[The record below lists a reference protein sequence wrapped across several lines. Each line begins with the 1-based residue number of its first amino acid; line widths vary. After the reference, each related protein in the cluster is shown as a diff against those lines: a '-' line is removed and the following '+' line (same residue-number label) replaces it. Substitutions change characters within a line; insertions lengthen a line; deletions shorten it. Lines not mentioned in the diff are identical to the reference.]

1 MKNMEVL
8 FHTSMAPKLRISA
21 GPTANKLELVAVN
34 HDDKPVVIDSDCFQ
48 GKLTVRV
55 KNFHG
60 ELPENVEYLEDVKYF
75 SMPYGSQMTYSIQM
89 QGRFPAGVN
98 ANDLVFG
105 NEFDEPIRVRR
116 YLYLSTYD
124 ILGFPSVRNGTS
136 LALRII
142 HRSESYV
149 IVLTMNSVKHDL
161 YGDKPWALSP
171 FLSTVFRAKADRAVE
186 GTFSSCASAKECF
199 ERDAWPKFPQPNSE
213 ETFLEDDISSL
224 FYHSGP
230 DAKEPQ
236 LDRNME
242 VDENVVKTF
251 SNNDKARQHRMSW
264 LGSASNRKK
273 LNVTPDDIITAD
285 FGNGFVRSDKRAARR
300 LTADRFQHVRES

>member
-1 MKNMEVL
+1 MYK
-8 FHTSMAPKLRISA
+8 R
-21 GPTANKLELVAVN
+21 
-34 HDDKPVVIDSDCFQ
+34 Q
-48 GKLTVRV
+48 
-55 KNFHG
+55 
-60 ELPENVEYLEDVKYF
+60 
-75 SMPYGSQMTYSIQM
+75 
-89 QGRFPAGVN
+89 
-98 ANDLVFG
+98 
-105 NEFDEPIRVRR
+105 
-116 YLYLSTYD
+116 
-124 ILGFPSVRNGTS
+124 
-136 LALRII
+136 
-142 HRSESYV
+142 
-149 IVLTMNSVKHDL
+149 VKHDL

-273 LNVTPDDIITAD
+273 LNVTPDDVITAD
-285 FGNGFVRSDKRAARR
+285 FGNGFVRSDKKVARR
-300 LTADRFQHVRES
+300 LTAD